1 MYNDVQSP
9 SCGCTETPNVNMRKG
24 ALQEESPKI
33 PEIHLTFG
41 NLRNKLDSVNSR
53 LGSIVTV
60 LRGDCGD
67 DYDGKQSVDEVECL
81 PHQMGLCSNFQ
92 SLEMRIDKASEMIE
106 NIYGILGMEQGK
118 IY

>member
-1 MYNDVQSP
+1 MITDYQAP
-9 SCGCTETPNVNMRKG
+9 SCESTGMANVSMRKEV
-24 ALQEESPKI
+24 QEESPRI
-33 PEIHLTFG
+33 PDIHLAFG

-60 LRGDCGD
+60 LRGDSGD
-67 DYDGKQSVDEVECL
+67 CDRKRPIEEVECL

-106 NIYGILGMEQGK
+106 NLYGILGMEQGK
-118 IY
+118 FY